1 MDSDKFWWLI
11 DICLTQEQDISY
23 TSLNSGDIFSSNL
36 FESKL
41 IPKIILLLYVD
52 MSESHENSQE
62 NIHPALR
69 KCRFVFREDFGPLF
83 TLPHWF
89 WMVENQISIF
99 LIIHLLTPM
108 TVFLSPEIY
117 LLWASISL
125 ISPLVP
131 RSWFFFTIDHSTWT
145 CIRIKLHHV
154 HLYKTSI
161 SLMFNNDVYNTL
173 KL

>member
-1 MDSDKFWWLI
+1 
-11 DICLTQEQDISY
+11 
-23 TSLNSGDIFSSNL
+23 
-36 FESKL
+36 
-41 IPKIILLLYVD
+41 

-69 KCRFVFREDFGPLF
+69 KCRFVFLEDFGPLF

-89 WMVENQISIF
+89 WMVENKISIF

-108 TVFLSPEIY
+108 TVFLFPEFY

-125 ISPLVP
+125 TSSLVP
-131 RSWFFFTIDHSTWT
+131 RVTRTWFFVTINHSV

-161 SLMFNNDVYNTL
+161 SRNFKLWTL
-173 KL
+173 IFFFFTIPRIFIFDQTQNGHWCLKS

>member
-1 MDSDKFWWLI
+1 M
-11 DICLTQEQDISY
+11 
-23 TSLNSGDIFSSNL
+23 
-36 FESKL
+36 L

-69 KCRFVFREDFGPLF
+69 KCRFVFLEDFGPLF
-83 TLPHWF
+83 TLPHWV
-89 WMVENQISIF
+89 WMVENKISIF

-108 TVFLSPEIY
+108 TVFLSPEFY

-125 ISPLVP
+125 ISSLVP
-131 RSWFFFTIDHSTWT
+131 RVTCTWFFVTINNST
-145 CIRIKLHHV
+145 CIRIKLQHVPV
-154 HLYKTSI
+154 HLHKTSI
-161 SLMFNNDVYNTL
+161 SLMFNINDVYNTP